1 MTNPA
6 GASSCPDI
14 SPGRRV
20 LLLQSGFCDQVAG
33 FRDVGYDR
41 SLFLVLPADPSI
53 SGQERRVLGLCKKAS
68 PTGPLFF
75 LGFSYW
81 LLLSTSV
88 SFLGKE
94 EFLTQQGRRG
104 FPWSLIFLGLPISPP
119 A

>member
-68 PTGPLFF
+68 STGPPVFPTF
-75 LGFSYW
+75 LI
-81 LLLSTSV
+81 LAPPVHLSIFPWKRGV
-88 SFLGKE
+88 SDPAGKK
-94 EFLTQQGRRG
+94 G
-104 FPWSLIFLGLPISPP
+104 FPRSLIFLGLPISPP